1 MNPDTNTIKELFTQ
15 SSEKT
20 EELKLQERVEK
31 LEPRHQ
37 KQLYE
42 TVEQELN
49 SLDNFADELN
59 EDRDRMVK
67 NETQRQFDRK
77 RTEQELKLAP
87 KELPTYSEKQL
98 REAAQEDAE
107 FLIDQNN
114 EQRFSTAEALTHEN
128 ILNTLTTLEAAQE
141 FRQQFNSKDGEEKTL
156 GENETSQ
163 EGNENDNDLEL

>member
-1 MNPDTNTIKELFTQ
+1 MNPDTNSIKERFTQ

-42 TVEQELN
+42 TVEQELS

-77 RTEQELKLAP
+77 RTEQELK
-87 KELPTYSEKQL
+87 
-98 REAAQEDAE
+98 AAQEDAE
-107 FLIDQNN
+107 FLVDQNN
-114 EQRFSTAEALTHEN
+114 QKRFTAAEALTNES
-128 ILNTLTTLEAAQE
+128 ILKTLTTLEAAQE
-141 FRQQFNSKDGEEKTL
+141 FRQQFNSQEEDKAL

-163 EGNENDNDLEL
+163 EENENDDDLEL